1 MSIYEARLQADL
13 EAIGRRV
20 DGLGALVVASVEEA
34 VAALVAGD
42 QLRSYRVGLDDLA
55 INRETRAIDALC
67 HEFVARHFPAAG
79 HLRFVS
85 SVLRLDVA
93 LERIGDYAV
102 NIARR
107 SVLLHKP
114 PGESSLKIIRAVGTT
129 AVALL
134 QEALSAWSARDA
146 VAARPLIARSRAFT
160 KAHLRRLDDLVEAG
174 DRHDI
179 EALFVV
185 RDVLHNL
192 IRVGAQARNV
202 CEETIFTALGETK
215 SPKVYDVLFV
225 GDTNAN
231 LTLIA
236 EAYAN
241 KAFPHSGNYRS
252 AGWAP
257 SEEID
262 PELASLAEAAG
273 LDLTHL
279 APETLS
285 NLGPLDRYHVI
296 VALQPGAREHLGDL
310 PYSTVFLQWQLDET
324 QAGPAL
330 VHEVCSRVRDLMIA
344 LRGPEAN

>member
-20 DGLGALVVASVEEA
+20 DALGALVVDSVEEA

-42 QLRSYRVGLDDLA
+42 ELRSYRVGLDDHA
-55 INRETRAIDALC
+55 INRETRAVDAAC

-79 HLRFVS
+79 HLRFIS

-114 PGESSLKIIRAVGTT
+114 PADSSLKIIRAVGTT

-134 QEALSAWSARDA
+134 QEALSAWSTRDP
-146 VAARPLIARSRAFT
+146 VAARPLIGRSRAFT

-174 DRHDI
+174 DRGDI

-202 CEETIFTALGETK
+202 CEETLFTALGETK

-225 GDTNAN
+225 GDNNAN

-252 AGWAP
+252 AGWAAAT
-257 SEEID
+257 EID
-262 PELASLAEAAG
+262 PELLEMAGAAG

-279 APETLS
+279 GPEPLA
-285 NLGPLDRYHVI
+285 NLGSLDRYHVI
-296 VALQPGAREHLGDL
+296 VALQPGARAHLGEL
-310 PYSTVFLQWQLDET
+310 PYSTVFLQWQLDEE
-324 QAGPAL
+324 QDERVL
-330 VHEVCSRVRDLMIA
+330 VQEVCSRVRDLMLA